1 MQLPPSA
8 VAGPPPRKGVP
19 VSQRHATLLLWIG
32 ILAAGGSG
40 CYAARLRTARTG
52 RTSSSPQTTN
62 LINNVQV
69 PAKVKARDV
78 DVSTRLT
85 AVNNSGALGVNKSML
100 SKAHKSATKT
110 PSFMLMLDNYKFV
123 QYTAPFTLDGQEL
136 PVIYDT
142 GSFEIIVL
150 SDLCKD
156 CDVTVPVYSSK
167 KSDTFKPG
175 SRDIK
180 THYFGSGAVTSKQG
194 LETVHI
200 GEESSPLSVVDMP
213 FWQVLEHHVGN
224 WGRQAQFSGI
234 VGLGHTDRVP
244 IHEDEDS
251 NPDKVLLERAG
262 VQEFAF
268 CLERTRSI
276 PHTEYYNAPGWLVF
290 GPEVANM
297 KNEPGFRT
305 VPVVGEKHW
314 GVKLSN
320 FAPGVAKFDPC
331 VPSCGAIVDSGTSLI
346 AADEKVI
353 RALEPLF
360 EAVEEDCSN
369 IDQLPDLVFDLDG
382 KRFVLPPAAYV
393 MEVEQLR
400 TPTKLAVVN
409 MLVNV
414 RPSREK
420 TCVPA
425 FAQLDGTTP
434 YGPLIILGMPF
445 LRYYFTVFDRSH
457 PPALHIAPSTTTC
470 EPRYDAEYLF
480 LNNASQ
486 NATSMHFGP
495 HSPEDFLPTPADLD
509 AVRIPHWARNMHGN
523 VTI

>member
-8 VAGPPPRKGVP
+8 VVGPPPRQGVP
-19 VSQRHATLLLWIG
+19 VSPRYAALFLWIG
-32 ILAAGGSG
+32 ILTECGSG
-40 CYAARLRTARTG
+40 CFGARLRAARTRSTWG
-52 RTSSSPQTTN
+52 SLQTTSVKHSVLASTEAKDMN
-62 LINNVQV
+62 VSGRLVELNNS
-69 PAKVKARDV
+69 RDV
-78 DVSTRLT
+78 TVNVSAS
-85 AVNNSGALGVNKSML
+85 AVRR
-100 SKAHKSATKT
+100 KT
-110 PSFMLMLDNYKFV
+110 ITTTPTFILKLENYRFV

-150 SDLCKD
+150 SDLCKE
-156 CDVTVPVYSSK
+156 CDVTVPVYSAK

-175 SRDIK
+175 SRKVK
-180 THYFGSGAVTSKQG
+180 THYFGSGPVTSKQG

-213 FWQVLEHHVGN
+213 FWQVIEHDIEVWN
-224 WGRQAQFSGI
+224 RQAQFSGI

-244 IHEDEDS
+244 MHEDDGS
-251 NPDKVLLERAG
+251 KPDKVLLERAG
-262 VQEFAF
+262 VQEFAI
-268 CLERTRSI
+268 CLERTRAT
-276 PHTEYYNAPGWLVF
+276 PHTEDHNAPGWLEF
-290 GPEVANM
+290 GPDIANM
-297 KNEPGFRT
+297 KYEPGFRT
-305 VPVVGEKHW
+305 VPVVGEIHW

-331 VPSCGAIVDSGTSLI
+331 DPSCGAIVDSGTSLI

-369 IDQLPDLVFDLDG
+369 IDELPDLVFDLDG